1 MRGSGENKIAFR
13 VDSSSFIGI
22 GHIKR
27 CLNIAKELEKIGIQS
42 IFICRNF
49 TDNNYQD
56 IIESGFKLILLN
68 RPIIIP
74 QENKDETKW
83 LCVEPDEDANE
94 TLNQLSELNC
104 KLVFVDHYGIC
115 IEWETQIKNN
125 DIKLIVLDDLNRKH
139 NTDILVDYS
148 FWKKEKNFFNITNN
162 DCLKLVGK
170 DYMPLSKDFKNISPK
185 HKNFLNLTILI
196 SFGGFDLEGLTL
208 KTVHALKELN
218 KLNINKVIIIS
229 NKYSERKI
237 QELLDTVSFAYQLHI
252 SPSSLGFAYAESDI
266 CIGSSGVS
274 SFERAYFEIPQL
286 IFVKAHNQVETA
298 KNLSQRNM
306 AVSVCNFMQSNV
318 TSSIESFIN
327 VKNLNKIHK
336 NLKNFINLNGS
347 SKIANEI
354 KILLNTAKS
363 TYD

>member
-1 MRGSGENKIAFR
+1 MRGNSENKIAFR

-22 GHIKR
+22 GHIRR
-27 CLNIAKELEKIGIQS
+27 CLNIAKELKKIGIQS

-68 RPIIIP
+68 RPFIIP

-83 LCVEPDEDANE
+83 LCVESDEDAYE
-94 TLNQLSELNC
+94 TINQLNELNC

-125 DIKLIVLDDLNRKH
+125 DIKLIVLDDLNRRH

-148 FWKKEKNFFNITNN
+148 FWKKKENFFNITNN

-170 DYMPLSKDFKNISPK
+170 DYMPLSKDFKNISAK

-196 SFGGFDLEGLTL
+196 SFGGFDLEELTL
-208 KTVHALKELN
+208 KTIHALKELN
-218 KLNINKVIIIS
+218 QLNIKKVIIIS
-229 NKYSERKI
+229 NKYSERKV
-237 QELLDTVSFAYQLHI
+237 QELLDTVSFGYQLHI
-252 SPSSLGFAYAESDI
+252 SPSNLGFAYAESDI

-306 AVSVCNFMQSNV
+306 ANSVCNFMQSNV
-318 TSSIESFIN
+318 TESIKSFTN

-354 KILLNTAKS
+354 KILLNAENT
-363 TYD
+363 TND